1 VAVEAMESGYWTAVK
16 PLRECGY
23 AVWLL
28 RTMTLSLTSPVT
40 KVMAMLA
47 VDVALKLLELQF
59 YFCSAFCSWCHYYRV
74 AAHVVGHS
82 TVA

>member
-1 VAVEAMESGYWTAVK
+1 
-16 PLRECGY
+16 
-23 AVWLL
+23 
-28 RTMTLSLTSPVT
+28 MTLSLTSPVT